1 MVKRARFSTR
11 ALPEEKFMSHLSSQI
26 AESAKKVNRFIE
38 EVVDLEGEPEL
49 LYRAARHIM
58 DAGGKRLR
66 PFLVLKSC
74 KLVGGREDDA
84 IPTAAALELLHTFTL
99 LHDDIM
105 DQDEKRRGVPTVH
118 NQWGVPI
125 AIVAGDLL
133 FAKVY
138 EAITKFTDTKRVT
151 PKRVLQVLTEV
162 SEATI
167 TICEGQTRDMM
178 FENKGTVSEDEY
190 FEMIKGK
197 TAALFETS
205 ARCGGILGGAN
216 KKQVECLGEFA
227 CYAGIAFQV
236 IDDVLGLIADEKV
249 LKKPVGSDIREGKR
263 TLIVVYALEKASDSQ
278 RKKILGTLGN
288 KDASSE
294 EIGETIELIESLG
307 AIDYAKQL
315 AENYI
320 KKAKKA
326 LASFPASEDREDLIS
341 LSDLIF
347 ARQH

>member
-1 MVKRARFSTR
+1 
-11 ALPEEKFMSHLSSQI
+11 MSRLSSQI
-26 AESAKKVNRFIE
+26 SESAEKVNRFIE
-38 EVVDLEGEPEL
+38 KVVDLEDEPKL
-49 LYRAARHIM
+49 LYRAARHII

-74 KLVGGREDDA
+74 KLVGGREENA

-105 DQDEKRRGVPTVH
+105 DKDEKRRGVPTVH
-118 NQWGVPI
+118 NKWGVPI

-138 EAITKFTDTKRVT
+138 EVITKFTDSKHVA
-151 PKRVLQVLTEV
+151 PKRVVQVLKEI
-162 SEATI
+162 SEATV
-167 TICEGQTRDMM
+167 TICEGQTLDMM
-178 FENKGTVSEDEY
+178 FESKETVSEDEY
-190 FEMIKGK
+190 FEMIKAK

-216 KKQVECLGEFA
+216 KSQVECLGDFGR
-227 CYAGIAFQV
+227 YSGIAFQV
-236 IDDVLGLIADEKV
+236 IDDVLGLTADEKV
-249 LKKPVGSDIREGKR
+249 LKKPVGNDIREGKR
-263 TLIVVYALEKASDSQ
+263 TLIVVRALEKASKNQ
-278 RKKILGTLGN
+278 RKTILETLGN
-288 KDASSE
+288 KDASPE
-294 EIGETIELIESLG
+294 RIRETVELIDSLG
-307 AIDYAKQL
+307 SIDYAKEV
-315 AENYI
+315 AEKYI
-320 KKAKKA
+320 ERAKEA

>member
-1 MVKRARFSTR
+1 
-11 ALPEEKFMSHLSSQI
+11 MSRLSSQI
-26 AESAKKVNRFIE
+26 AESAEKVNKFIE
-38 EVVDLEGEPEL
+38 KIVDLKDEPEM
-49 LYRAARHIM
+49 LYRAARHII

-74 KLVGGREDDA
+74 KLVGGREADA

-118 NQWGVPI
+118 SQWGVPI

-138 EAITKFTDTKRVT
+138 EAITKFTDTKRVA
-151 PKRVLQVLTEV
+151 PKRILQILKEV
-162 SEATI
+162 SEAMV
-167 TICEGQTRDMM
+167 TICEGQSRDMM
-178 FENKGTVSEDEY
+178 FESKETVSEDEY
-190 FEMIKGK
+190 FRMIEGK

-216 KKQVECLGEFA
+216 KSQVEQLGKFGR
-227 CYAGIAFQV
+227 YSGIAFQV
-236 IDDVLGLIADEKV
+236 IDDVLGLIADEKL

-263 TLIVVYALEKASDSQ
+263 TLIVVHALEKASKKQ
-278 RKKILGTLGN
+278 RKRLLETLGN
-288 KDASSE
+288 QSASPE
-294 EIGETIELIESLG
+294 QIRETIELINSLG
-307 AIDYAKQL
+307 SIAHAKEV
-315 AENYI
+315 AEKYI
-320 KKAKKA
+320 KKAKEA
-326 LASFPASEDREDLIS
+326 LASFPASEDREDLIN

>member
-1 MVKRARFSTR
+1 
-11 ALPEEKFMSHLSSQI
+11 MSRLSSQI
-26 AESAKKVNRFIE
+26 AESAEKVNSFIE
-38 EVVDLEGEPEL
+38 KVVDINSEPQL
-49 LYRAARHIM
+49 LYRASRQII

-74 KLVGGREDDA
+74 KLVGGREEDA

-99 LHDDIM
+99 IHDDIM

-118 NQWGVPI
+118 TQWGVPI
-125 AIVAGDLL
+125 AIVAGDML

-138 EAITKFTDTKRVT
+138 EAITSYTDNKHVK
-151 PKRVLQVLTEV
+151 PKRILQVLKEI

-167 TICEGQTRDMM
+167 TLCEGQTRDMM
-178 FENKGTVSEDEY
+178 FESKETVSEEEY

-205 ARCGGILGGAN
+205 ARCGGILGGAT
-216 KKQVECLGEFA
+216 KKQVKRLGMFG
-227 CYAGIAFQV
+227 YYSGIAFQV
-236 IDDVLGLIADEKV
+236 IDDILGLTADEKV
-249 LKKPVGSDIREGKR
+249 LKKPVGNDIREGKR
-263 TLIVVYALEKASDSQ
+263 TLMVVYALEKASKSQ
-278 RKKILGTLGN
+278 RKQILETLGN
-288 KDASSE
+288 KDASPQK
-294 EIGETIELIESLG
+294 IQETIKLIDSLG
-307 AIDYAKQL
+307 AISYAKKL
-315 AENYI
+315 AEKYI
-320 KKAKKA
+320 KRAKKA